1 MSGKL
6 YSGDIVKAIR
16 QLDDAIDLGVVNRDA
31 LSQTRSAL
39 HRQLDTIYVDGVETP
54 LDTYQD

>member
-1 MSGKL
+1 MTNRM

-16 QLDDAIDLGVVNRDA
+16 QLDDAIDLGGVNRET
-31 LSQTRSAL
+31 LSATRSAL
-39 HRQLDTIYVDGVETP
+39 HRKLDTIYVDGVETP